1 MRMNICIWIY
11 LIWKIKLIGFRR
23 LRVDWKVRRK
33 SISGIHIGV
42 VQPKSTNTTN
52 TMKRRMSL
60 PSLSLKKLSTLRL
73 RLKEKLS
80 RSKKKNK
87 KWKKSF
93 KIFIA
98 KLTGWWFKIQGYKP
112 RIVVVEVLKSHFD
125 KCSKAAHRP
134 PTWKAQWLIFSQQN
148 NQW

>member
-1 MRMNICIWIY
+1 
-11 LIWKIKLIGFRR
+11 
-23 LRVDWKVRRK
+23 
-33 SISGIHIGV
+33 
-42 VQPKSTNTTN
+42 
-52 TMKRRMSL
+52 MKRRMSL

-98 KLTGWWFKIQGYKP
+98 KST
-112 RIVVVEVLKSHFD
+112 D
-125 KCSKAAHRP
+125 
-134 PTWKAQWLIFSQQN
+134 
-148 NQW
+148 